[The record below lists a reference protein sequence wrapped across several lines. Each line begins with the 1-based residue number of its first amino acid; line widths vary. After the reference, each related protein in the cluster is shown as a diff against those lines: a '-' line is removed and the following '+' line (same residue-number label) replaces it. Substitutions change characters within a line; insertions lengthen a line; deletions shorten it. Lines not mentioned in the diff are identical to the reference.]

1 MTLAQKFIECED
13 VGMHKLWVR
22 QVRKKINLL
31 DVYEMQEMF
40 DIPSDNCQEIIDVIS
55 AHPDWTDEKVAETIQ
70 WEDWK

>member
-22 QVRKKINLL
+22 QVRKKIDWL

-40 DIPSDNCQEIIDVIS
+40 DLPSDDCREIIDVIS
-55 AHPDWTDEKVAETIQ
+55 AHPDWTDEKVAEAIQ